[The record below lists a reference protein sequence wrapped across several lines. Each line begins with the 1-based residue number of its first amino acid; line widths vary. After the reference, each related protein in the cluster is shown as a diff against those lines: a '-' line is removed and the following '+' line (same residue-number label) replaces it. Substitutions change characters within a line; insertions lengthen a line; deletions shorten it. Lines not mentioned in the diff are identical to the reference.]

1 MIHSVKFRCLRSLV
15 SVSIVGAIA
24 GSGVGLEAQRA
35 AAPPAGPARPASE
48 LAAASQ
54 RATDAMNDGK
64 YGEAIAI
71 YRELLKA
78 RPRDPGLMM
87 NLGIA
92 LAMAGREAD
101 AIDPLSRAVAA
112 RPSLVPAHL
121 FLGSSYL
128 ALGQPEKAVAP
139 LEKASAAR
147 PTDAESLGLLAQA
160 RLATGDAPRAAAGFR
175 RLTELAPALPAA
187 WYGLAQAYNAVA
199 EQAVESFNADDPES
213 PWRHLLMAQALSD
226 GNRLGA
232 ALVEYRAALPGLSS
246 SKSVLEAIAAIYQ
259 RSGHAD
265 WAQTVRARAA
275 AAPLDCAAHRAECD
289 MRAGRHRTVLAST
302 SAKPDAESRYWRA
315 RAATALTNA
324 AFATLDKLPDSR
336 ERREMRAELARAENR
351 HRDSVAEIEAA
362 LTFSPGDPRLLEE
375 LATSHYLARDYEK
388 AAAGLKP
395 LLAKA
400 PDSPSLLA
408 LYGEALLELQQLDAA
423 IPALERA
430 IRLDASDAA
439 ARVALGRAYVLAG
452 QFAPAIPLLE
462 PALADDEDG
471 LLHFQLARAYQGTG
485 QTEKAAPLLDRY
497 KELQAASAKRT
508 QSDKEVPITPPGQL
522 P

>member
-1 MIHSVKFRCLRSLV
+1 MIQGVKLRCRRSVV
-15 SVSIVGAIA
+15 SVLIVGVIV
-24 GSGVGLEAQRA
+24 GSGAGLEAQRA
-35 AAPPAGPARPASE
+35 AAPPAGPTRAVNE

-92 LAMAGREAD
+92 LAMAGREAE
-101 AIDPLSRAVAA
+101 AVEPLSRAVAA
-112 RPSLVPAHL
+112 RPALVPAHL

-128 ALGQPEKAVAP
+128 ALGQPDKAVPP

-160 RLATGDAPRAAAGFR
+160 RLASGDAPRAAAAFR

-187 WYGLAQAYNAVA
+187 WYGLAQSYMAVA
-199 EQAVESFNADDPES
+199 QQAIESFDADAPES
-213 PWRHLLMAQALSD
+213 PWRHLLVAEALRD

-232 ALVEYRAALPGLSS
+232 ALAEYRAALPGLPS
-246 SKSVLEAIAAIYQ
+246 SKSALEAIAAIYQ

-265 WAQTVRARAA
+265 WAQALRTRAA
-275 AAPLDCAAHRAECD
+275 AASLDCAAHRAECD
-289 MRAGRHRTVLAST
+289 TRAGRHRTVLAAT
-302 SAKPDAESRYWRA
+302 SGRTDAESRYWRA
-315 RAATALTNA
+315 RAATALTDA

-336 ERREMRAELARAENR
+336 ERREMRAEIARAEGR
-351 HRDSVAEIEAA
+351 HRDSAAEIEAA
-362 LTFSPGDPRLLEE
+362 LKFSPDDPRLLEE

-388 AAAGLKP
+388 AVAGLKP
-395 LLAKA
+395 LLAQS

-408 LYGEALLELQQLDAA
+408 LSGEALLELQQLDAA

-430 IRLDASDAA
+430 LRLDASDAA

-452 QFAPAIPLLE
+452 RFAPAIPLLE

-497 KELQAASAKRT
+497 KELQAASAKRAE
-508 QSDKEVPITPPGQL
+508 SDKEAPITPPGQL